1 MQPWLVYHTDAG
13 RMNERVNLWFLSDSN
28 CLPTMHVKEL
38 NEIPGINYNVF
49 VDLITICSGY
59 LEGISV
65 YAVNPGMFLVDLWE
79 PLTNSYILRQSIR
92 VVVSSVGL
100 HAFLPLPDGAVYVE
114 PGLNIGYHYVRGAD
128 VVFSVAQSNKANL
141 EATGYVISEMSRL
154 FGGLRFSDDLFIGD
168 EVSPSLVSFKRMPS
182 FSLHITKAG
191 MYSLGQ
197 KGIINQ

>member
-1 MQPWLVYHTDAG
+1 MFAFQVHHTG
-13 RMNERVNLWFLSDSN
+13 GIRMNVKVNLWFLSDSN

-49 VDLITICSGY
+49 VDLITSCSGY

-65 YAVNPGMFLVDLWE
+65 YAVNPGTFWIDLWE
-79 PLTNSYILRQSIR
+79 QLTNTYILRQSIR
-92 VVVSSVGL
+92 VVVSSTGL
-100 HAFLPLPDGAVYVE
+100 HTFLPLPDGAVSVE
-114 PGLNIGYHYVRGAD
+114 PGLTIGYHFVRGAAM
-128 VVFSVAQSNKANL
+128 VLSAAQSDRANL
-141 EATGYVISEMSRL
+141 EATGYTIPEMSGV
-154 FGGLRFSDDLFIGD
+154 FGGPRFSDDLFIGD

-197 KGIINQ
+197 KSIIN